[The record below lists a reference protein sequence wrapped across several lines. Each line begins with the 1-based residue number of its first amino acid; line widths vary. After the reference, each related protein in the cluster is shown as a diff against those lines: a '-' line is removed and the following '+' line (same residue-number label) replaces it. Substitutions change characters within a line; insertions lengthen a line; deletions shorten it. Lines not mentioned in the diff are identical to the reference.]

1 MWKRIVLTVG
11 AAAMFL
17 PASAVRAGLQED
29 LSSLQQ
35 RWAVARYQTQVD
47 QRKPK
52 LQQLVKEADALT
64 ESNKNSA
71 DAWLWAAVIRGS
83 LAEAENNISALGMVK
98 EAKAGL
104 EKSIAIDP
112 KAENGYAYGV
122 LGQMYARV
130 PGWPIGFGDKK
141 KAREYLQQSLAV
153 SPDGIDSNYFYAQF
167 LFDQGDY
174 QQAKQYA
181 ERALKA
187 TPATG
192 VQAADQGRQAE
203 IRELIENLNKKLR

>member
-1 MWKRIVLTVG
+1 MWQRVVLVFG
-11 AAAMFL
+11 IAVMML
-17 PASAVRAGLQED
+17 PASARAGLDED

-35 RWAVARYQTQVD
+35 RWAVARYQTAAE
-47 QRKPK
+47 QRKPTLK
-52 LQQLVKEADALT
+52 QLVKEADALA
-64 ESNKNSA
+64 EKNAGSA

-83 LAEAENNISALGMVK
+83 LAEAEANVSALGIVK

-141 KAREYLQQSLAV
+141 KAKEYLQQSLAV

-167 LFDQGDY
+167 LYDQGDY
-174 QQAKQYA
+174 AQAKQYA
-181 ERALKA
+181 ERAQKA
-187 TPATG
+187 KPATG
-192 VQAADQGRQAE
+192 IAAADAGRQAE
-203 IRELIENLNKKLR
+203 IQQLLESIGKKLH